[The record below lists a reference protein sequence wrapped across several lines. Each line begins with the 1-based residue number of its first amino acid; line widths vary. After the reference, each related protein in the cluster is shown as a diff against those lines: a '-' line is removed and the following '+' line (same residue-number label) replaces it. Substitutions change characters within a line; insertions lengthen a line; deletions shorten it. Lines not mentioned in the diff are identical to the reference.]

1 MKTVYSRLMF
11 DPDLPIYDLLNP
23 IRQRLASANELVLEA
38 PPGAGKTTQVP
49 LALLDAGWLEGR
61 RIIMLQP
68 RRMAARASAQRMA
81 QLLGETVGATVGYR
95 VRGDTRIDRA
105 GKTTRIEVVTEGI
118 LTRMLQTD
126 PGLEGVGLIIFD
138 EFHERNLDSD
148 LGLALALQA
157 RELLREPQDPLKLL
171 VMSATLDG
179 ERVAKLLGDAPVMRS
194 EGRQFPVSVH
204 YREPWRPRQ
213 SIVERI
219 VPEIEALVA
228 EPAAGSILVFL
239 PGQGEI
245 ERVRADLTVPHD
257 IAVLPLYGAL
267 ALDQQQAAIAPAESG
282 QRKVVLATNIAETSL
297 TIEGIG
303 SVIDSG
309 LARHPQYDQ
318 RTGMTRLK
326 LGRISRASSVQR
338 MGRAGRLGPGR
349 CIRLWSEEQQ
359 QQMEPSS
366 PPEIRQA
373 DLAPLALQLL
383 RWGVADPSELQW
395 LDIPPSGPFARAL
408 QLLAALGA
416 VQEDDGPWRLTPH
429 GEAMASLPVHP
440 RLAHMLLQAV
450 QWGAAEDACLLAALF
465 SERPPKTIAGVDIQR
480 RLVALG
486 PAVARNR
493 SHSGWAQRVKQ
504 QAASYRKLLPAAA
517 QRIPVAAS
525 DTVGLLIATAWPD
538 RVARALEGEPGRYQ
552 LSNGRQALLAAGDE
566 LARSEWLAVAELG
579 ANSASAKDRIYC
591 ASSLA
596 PALFDEALA
605 GLCRQHDV
613 IAWDDR
619 SERLLAQRER
629 RLGALI
635 LSSNRLA
642 NVPVAARNAATLSY
656 IRERGLTLLP
666 WDESVRQ
673 WQARVLLARQLQPSA
688 WPDVSDSRLM
698 DTLESWLQPW
708 LERVT
713 RLADLKALDLLAI
726 LSTQLDWQ
734 QAQQLEQLLPLKFQV
749 PSGSA
754 YRIDYL
760 SHPPVL
766 AVKLQEMFGADATP
780 SVAQGKVP
788 LMLHLLSP
796 AQRPLQVTQDLAG
809 FWRGSYREVQKEMKG
824 RYPKHP
830 WPDQPWQAEPTR
842 FTKHRRRQP

>member
-1 MKTVYSRLMF
+1 MKPVYSRLMF
-11 DPDLPIYDLLNP
+11 DPDLPIYNLLNP
-23 IRQRLASANELVLEA
+23 IREQLAAVNELVLEA

-49 LALLDAGWLEGR
+49 LALLDASWMAGR

-81 QLLGETVGATVGYR
+81 QLLGEAVGATVGYR
-95 VRGDTRIDRA
+95 VRGDTRVSR
-105 GKTTRIEVVTEGI
+105 GRQVTRIEVVTEGI

-157 RELLREPQDPLKLL
+157 RELLREPHDPLKLL

-179 ERVAKLLGDAPVMRS
+179 QRVAKLLGDAPVLRC

-204 YREPWRPRQ
+204 YRAPWRPRQ
-213 SIVERI
+213 SIVARM
-219 VPEIEALVA
+219 VVEIEALVA
-228 EPAAGSILVFL
+228 DATAGSILAFL

-245 ERVRADLTVPHD
+245 ERVRADLSLPHD

-267 ALDQQQAAIAPAESG
+267 DLARQQAAIAASDSG

-309 LARHPQYDQ
+309 LARHPRFDQ

-326 LGRISRASSVQR
+326 LGRISRASSIQR
-338 MGRAGRLGPGR
+338 MGRAGRLGPGQ

-359 QQMEPSS
+359 QQLEPAS

-383 RWGVADPSELQW
+383 RWGVAEPAELQW
-395 LDIPPSGPFARAL
+395 LDIPPPGPFARAR
-408 QLLAALGA
+408 QLLVVLGA
-416 VQEDDGPWRLTPH
+416 ADDAGGCWRLTPH
-429 GEAMASLPVHP
+429 GEAMAILPVHP

-450 QWGAAEDACLLAALF
+450 EWGVVGDACLLAALF
-465 SERPPKTIAGVDIQR
+465 SERQPKTSTGVDIQR
-480 RLVALG
+480 SLAALEAG
-486 PAVARNR
+486 GAGNR
-493 SHSGWAQRVKQ
+493 SNSAWAQRVKQ

-517 QRIPVAAS
+517 QRPLVAAGQ
-525 DTVGLLIATAWPD
+525 VAGLLLATAWPD
-538 RVARALEGEPGRYQ
+538 RVARALDAEPGRYQ
-552 LSNGRQALLAAGDE
+552 LSNGRQAVLDAGDE

-579 ANSASAKDRIYC
+579 AHSGSAQDRIYC
-591 ASSLA
+591 AASLV
-596 PALFDEALA
+596 PTLFDQVLA
-605 GLCRQHDV
+605 GLCRDEDV

-619 SERLLAQRER
+619 SERLLAQRQR
-629 RLGALI
+629 RLGALV
-635 LSSNRLA
+635 LSSERLE
-642 NVPVAARNAATLSY
+642 NVAVAARNAATISY
-656 IRERGLTLLP
+656 IRERGLALLP
-666 WDESVRQ
+666 WDDSARQ
-673 WQARVLLARQLQPSA
+673 WQARLMLARRLEPSI
-688 WPDVSDSRLM
+688 WPDVSDGRLIA
-698 DTLESWLQPW
+698 TLESWLQPW
-708 LERVT
+708 LDKVT

-726 LSTQLDWQ
+726 LSAQLDWQ
-734 QAQQLEQLLPLKFQV
+734 QAQQLDKLLPLKFQV

-760 SHPPVL
+760 SNPPVL
-766 AVKLQEMFGADATP
+766 AVKLQEMFGTDMAPA
-780 SVAQGKVP
+780 VAQGKVL

-830 WPDQPWQAEPTR
+830 WPDEPWCAEPTR
-842 FTKHRRRQP
+842 FTRHRSRPP